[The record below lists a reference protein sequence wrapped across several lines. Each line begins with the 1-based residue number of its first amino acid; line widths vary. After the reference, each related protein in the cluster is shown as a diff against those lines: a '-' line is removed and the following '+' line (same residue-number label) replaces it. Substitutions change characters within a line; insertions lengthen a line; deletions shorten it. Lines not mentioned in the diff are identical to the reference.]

1 MRILAKT
8 VSKRNSELDR
18 GLVQQINAVNSE
30 DELQMSVA

>member
-8 VSKRNSELDR
+8 VSKRNSGLDR